1 MGAENPILLV
11 NIPPLRFVGDT
22 TNQGR
27 TSNMN
32 VTWDKE
38 IQILLAAEVGIPVEE
53 AL

>member
-38 IQILLAAEVGIPVEE
+38 LQILVATAAGVPVEE